1 MILRGKFGY
10 RCRTGLAGEGQE
22 DGPGR
27 ARLGAGA
34 GPGRAGG
41 GGGRACSYIKTC
53 VGSELFA
60 EKKTWYFS
68 PDFPREVPDFF
79 LDISDVS

>member
-1 MILRGKFGY
+1 MTKQKKM
-10 RCRTGLAGEGQE
+10 AG
-22 DGPGR
+22 GR
-27 ARLGAGA
+27 PRMGAGA
-34 GPGRAGG
+34 GPGRAGPGRG

-68 PDFPREVPDFF
+68 PDFPQEIPDFF
-79 LDISDVS
+79 LDISNLS